1 MSYDPKTSR
10 PDTDDSEHAAPVD
23 SLLGSPPEPTPEPAS
38 VAAPAPAGGTAP
50 LPEPVPTKRT
60 VGAMVGAALAVVI
73 LFIGWR
79 RRRR

>member
-1 MSYDPKTSR
+1 MSYDPKASR

-23 SLLGSPPEPTPEPAS
+23 SLLGAPPEPGTTPETSPIPPGEAAS
-38 VAAPAPAGGTAP
+38 

-60 VGAMVGAALAVVI
+60 LGAMIGAALALAVI
-73 LFIGWR
+73 FIGWR